1 MLILIAFLLFKLGIR
16 QSNVSDWENDV
27 SRPEYENLI
36 KLSILYEISISDLLG
51 IHEENRF

>member
-1 MLILIAFLLFKLGIR
+1 MLIHIAFLLFKLGIR

-36 KLSILYEISISDLLG
+36 KLSILYEISIYDLLG
-51 IHEENRF
+51 IPEENRF

>member
-51 IHEENRF
+51 IPEENRF